1 MLLNKVKYRIIIS
14 FCFVLLVL
22 GYCFFFTSPTKGKKA
37 PNFSVKL
44 IDQSTYSLSD
54 SQGNYVLLDFW
65 GSWCNPCLREINELI
80 RINDRF
86 KLSYFN
92 EKAQLDIVTIALE
105 KKGNNWK
112 KVAQK
117 FHFDWKF
124 QIVQFHKFV
133 LNSNIANKYG
143 VTEIPS
149 KFLIDPNGIIILS
162 NTSYSEIEKYLD
174 SKEI

>member
-14 FCFVLLVL
+14 FSFVLLVL
-22 GYCFFFTSPTKGKKA
+22 GYCFFSNSPTKGKKA

-65 GSWCNPCLREINELI
+65 GSWCNPCLREIHELI

-86 KLSYFN
+86 KESYFN

-105 KKGNNWK
+105 KKEIIGKKWLKSIISIGNIK
-112 KVAQK
+112 
-117 FHFDWKF
+117 
-124 QIVQFHKFV
+124 
-133 LNSNIANKYG
+133 
-143 VTEIPS
+143 
-149 KFLIDPNGIIILS
+149 
-162 NTSYSEIEKYLD
+162 
-174 SKEI
+174 